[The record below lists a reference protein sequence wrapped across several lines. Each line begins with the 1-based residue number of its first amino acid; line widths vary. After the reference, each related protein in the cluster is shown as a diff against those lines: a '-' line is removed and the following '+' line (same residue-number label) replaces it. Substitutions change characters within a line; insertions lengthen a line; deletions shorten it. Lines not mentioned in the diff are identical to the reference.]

1 MESAKKTL
9 TADAATALAANSNE
23 STRYNWIGR
32 KVVIIPNP
40 KMPEP
45 IIGMIQCNLASA
57 DQPYQLKDTVQ
68 SSAIISRTCGG

>member
-40 KMPEP
+40 KIPEP

-57 DQPYQLKDTVQ
+57 DQPYQLNNRQ
-68 SSAIISRTCGG
+68 RESHEN